1 MDIGPVGP
9 SSPGGVAPPAAAT
22 SSQNQDTPSPDAS
35 PPKEH
40 CGGGNPQ
47 HLPDMNTETFMALK
61 AQAAD
66 GPQSTLDGL
75 KKILE
80 IVAMTKILEA
90 MQQA

>member
-1 MDIGPVGP
+1 M
-9 SSPGGVAPPAAAT
+9 S
-22 SSQNQDTPSPDAS
+22 
-35 PPKEH
+35 
-40 CGGGNPQ
+40 
-47 HLPDMNTETFMALK
+47 TETFMSLK

-80 IVAMTKILEA
+80 IVAMTKLLEA

>member
-1 MDIGPVGP
+1 MSIGPVGP
-9 SSPGGVAPPAAAT
+9 SPTGWVAPPAAAA
-22 SSQNQDTPSPDAS
+22 SSQNQDSPSPEPYPQKDHCS
-35 PPKEH
+35 GHNPP
-40 CGGGNPQ
+40 
-47 HLPDMNTETFMALK
+47 HLADMSTETFMSLK

-80 IVAMTKILEA
+80 IVAMTKLLEA